1 MPPIKG
7 LSDSSPSQ
15 RGSTWIMAALLR
27 TGYALQ
33 RWRRFHL
40 TVLVIAPTVI
50 AVSGSSALAQTTA
63 VGDRYSGEVYVQPA
77 YRQAVGA
84 GGPTLSW
91 PGKTAASEPQPAAP
105 SWGSP
110 SAGYGAL
117 RGAPA
122 YADAAQT
129 YRPASAPAY
138 QAPVTQPVA
147 QTPAY
152 QAQVYKAPAY
162 QPPAY
167 QAPAYQTPA
176 VQPPAY
182 PAPVARGPAQPAR
195 TYGAPPVMPW
205 YQRYGVAQSSSA
217 PAPAAPPPAPQQA
230 GAPQSI
236 YDPPA
241 ALSGAPSAAAGAPPA
256 APVAKAAP
264 TATAANDGETAR
276 FYSLHRQYGLTP
288 DPDPIPPQFFSQT
301 ADLSDP
307 PGPNPAYKAATSS
320 GGSTTAVHTVQSN
333 DSTSTLGQP

>member
-7 LSDSSPSQ
+7 LSESSPCR
-15 RGSTWIMAALLR
+15 RGSMCNLVGLLR
-27 TGYALQ
+27 TGQASQRGRRLRLTAL
-33 RWRRFHL
+33 
-40 TVLVIAPTVI
+40 VLAPTLISVC
-50 AVSGSSALAQTTA
+50 GSSAQAQA

-77 YRQAVGA
+77 YRQAAGA
-84 GGPTLSW
+84 GGPTLLW
-91 PGKTAASEPQPAAP
+91 PGKTEASAPQPAAP

-110 SAGYGAL
+110 SSGYGAQ

-122 YADAAQT
+122 YGYAAQA
-129 YRPASAPAY
+129 YRSGSPMAY
-138 QAPVTQPVA
+138 QAPITQQVA

-152 QAQVYKAPAY
+152 QAPAY
-162 QPPAY
+162 QPPSY
-167 QAPAYQTPA
+167 QAPSYQAPGL
-176 VQPPAY
+176 QPPAS
-182 PAPVARGPAQPAR
+182 PAPVAREPAQPAR
-195 TYGAPPVMPW
+195 AYGAPPVMPW
-205 YQRYGVAQSSSA
+205 YQRYGVAESSSA

-236 YDPPA
+236 YDPPVGRG
-241 ALSGAPSAAAGAPPA
+241 GAPAAAAGAPPA
-256 APVAKAAP
+256 PPVAKAAP

-307 PGPNPAYKAATSS
+307 PGPSPVYKAATSS
-320 GGSTTAVHTVQSN
+320 GGSTTSVHNVQSN